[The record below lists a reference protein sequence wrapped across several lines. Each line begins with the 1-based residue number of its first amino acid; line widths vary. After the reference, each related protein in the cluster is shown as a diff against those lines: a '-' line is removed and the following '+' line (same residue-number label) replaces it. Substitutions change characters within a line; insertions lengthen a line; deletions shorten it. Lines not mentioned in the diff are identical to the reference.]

1 MSGPNHLRHGI
12 YLNAQVGRK
21 NSKREEEE
29 EGGGR
34 NRERVDAETRSIVK
48 IFEVSLSGLG
58 PIRPGCSRSGCTW
71 SSK

>member
-29 EGGGR
+29 EGGGG
-34 NRERVDAETRSIVK
+34 ETAN
-48 IFEVSLSGLG
+48 VSTPKRDRLSKYL
-58 PIRPGCSRSGCTW
+58 
-71 SSK
+71 K